1 MKKKLLFLV
10 SSMEGGGAERVA
22 AMLCNYW
29 SKAGFDVT
37 LMATYS
43 KRGICKHV
51 LDDDVNLIFLADIV
65 NSRTDSMYMKVRR
78 TFYLRRT
85 RLEKT
90 KNSIVLL
97 FLSTHLSKTNPHQ
110 ILLSVEP

>member
-29 SKAGFDVT
+29 SKTGFDVT

-78 TFYLRRT
+78 TFYLR
-85 RLEKT
+85 KYI
-90 KNSIVLL
+90 NCCNGSAGI
-97 FLSTHLSKTNPHQ
+97 
-110 ILLSVEP
+110 